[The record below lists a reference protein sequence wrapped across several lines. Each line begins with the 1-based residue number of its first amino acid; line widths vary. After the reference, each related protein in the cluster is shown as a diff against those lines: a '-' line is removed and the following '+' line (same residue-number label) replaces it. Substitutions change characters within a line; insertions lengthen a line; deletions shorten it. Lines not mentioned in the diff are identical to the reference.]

1 MCMPEDLSLNP
12 AHMLKLG
19 VETGALLGPLICQPS
34 TRFRETLPQRN
45 KPRNKRAGHQCNLW
59 SHLPPLCFIL
69 CVCVCVGCH
78 RHHRLFLNFLI
89 SLSLSHTPDYS
100 LLFTQSGPQLV
111 KGFLPKFRAGGP
123 CSFKLTISVNTLR
136 NTQRCVPW
144 VFLNFGGFRRKAN
157 QGSMLTKI
165 PGG

>member
-1 MCMPEDLSLNP
+1 MWRQEHCWSLSYASQAPGSEKPCLREISQGTREQDTSVTCGP
-12 AHMLKLG
+12 IS
-19 VETGALLGPLICQPS
+19 LLS
-34 TRFRETLPQRN
+34 VSF
-45 KPRNKRAGHQCNLW
+45 
-59 SHLPPLCFIL
+59 
-69 CVCVCVGCH
+69 CVCVWGGCH

-100 LLFTQSGPQLV
+100 LLFNQSGPQLV

-123 CSFKLTISVNTLR
+123 CSLKLTISVNTLR

-144 VFLNFGGFRRKAN
+144 VFLNFGEFRRKAN

-165 PGG
+165 PGGKVDLALGIHHPQTPSG